1 MEPVTL
7 DLSKPNEARAEER
20 LRRDPMIWFGTTH
33 ADGRPHLVPVWFL
46 WDAGTILIFSKPDQ
60 KIRNLAQH
68 AAVTLALDDTHAGSD
83 VVLLEGEAT
92 VRPSAELGALP
103 PAYAAKYGAQMA
115 HMGMVPETMA
125 ATYTQAIRVRVT
137 KVRAW

>member
-20 LRRDPMIWFGTTH
+20 LRRDPIIWFGTTR

-60 KIRNLAQH
+60 KIRNLAQQ
-68 AAVTLALDDTHAGSD
+68 AAVMLALDNTQGGAD
-83 VVLLEGEAT
+83 VVLIEGEAT
-92 VRPSAELGALP
+92 VGSSAELGMP

-115 HMGMVPETMA
+115 HLGMKPEAMA
-125 ATYTQAIRVRVT
+125 GIYTKAIRVQVS